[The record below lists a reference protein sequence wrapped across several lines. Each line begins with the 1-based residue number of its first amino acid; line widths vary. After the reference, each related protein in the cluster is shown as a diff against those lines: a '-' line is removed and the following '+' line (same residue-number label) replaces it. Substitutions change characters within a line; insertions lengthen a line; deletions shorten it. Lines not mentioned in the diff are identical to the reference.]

1 MTPSTPSF
9 FPTKMDITSR
19 DIACLVFAAAVHS
32 LLFLWQ
38 GGILNLPQDQ
48 GGGLGD
54 MIVNVNFMADV
65 PSYEEAGGGSP
76 KPKGFLSRIASI
88 VKGQG
93 AAKAERA
100 PGVDESQSDTWA
112 KAEKLTDKPFSAQD
126 GFKGIMNKTDSL
138 DIAKGTSKEVIMKP
152 SDGNFEKAQP
162 NLKEN
167 TFKMAKMDVPFPILK
182 PKTQDALANVNAIP
196 VVVGKTTSGSIKSL
210 DGGAGAGPALQSK
223 TFASKGSS
231 AGSSFSGL
239 GKTSGGSGSNSGSG
253 GLAMGAGSGGGSGQ
267 IAGVGGSGSGAGG
280 VGGSGYGDGGS
291 GGGRGGGNGSGSGSG
306 SGGGRSWGG
315 GGSGFGSGGMQTL
328 PRRSVA
334 ADTPAIGT
342 SVSKSH
348 PGFTITG
355 ALANRPIASKVLPP
369 YTSDARVAL
378 RFRVDWS
385 GKVLDGIIVEISSGN
400 PSFDRQVIA
409 ALKQWLFS
417 PLAASRTNEVQEGL
431 VAFVF
436 KGV

>member
-1 MTPSTPSF
+1 M
-9 FPTKMDITSR
+9 
-19 DIACLVFAAAVHS
+19 
-32 LLFLWQ
+32 
-38 GGILNLPQDQ
+38 
-48 GGGLGD
+48 
-54 MIVNVNFMADV
+54 
-65 PSYEEAGGGSP
+65 
-76 KPKGFLSRIASI
+76 ASI
-88 VKGQG
+88 LKGQG
-93 AAKAERA
+93 AAEPKAAA
-100 PGVDESQSDTWA
+100 PGAAPDSNWMKT
-112 KAEKLTDKPFSAQD
+112 EKLVDKSFEAKQGFQGITDKKDA
-126 GFKGIMNKTDSL
+126 L
-138 DIAKGTSKEVIMKP
+138 DIAKGQSQEVVMKP

-167 TFKMAKMDVPFPILK
+167 NFKMAKMDVPFPILK

-196 VVVGKTTSGSIKSL
+196 VVVGKTTSGSVKSL

-223 TFASKGSS
+223 TFASKGST

-239 GKTSGGSGSNSGSG
+239 GKTSGGSGSGSGSG
-253 GLAMGAGSGGGSGQ
+253 GLAMGGGSGGGSGQ
-267 IAGVGGSGSGAGG
+267 IAGAGGSGGGAGG

-291 GGGRGGGNGSGSGSG
+291 GGGRGGGNGSGYGSG

-315 GGSGFGSGGMQTL
+315 GGSGFGSGGGMQTL

-334 ADTPAIGT
+334 ADAPAIGT

-355 ALANRPIASKVLPP
+355 ALANRPIASKVLPL

-385 GKVLDGIIVEISSGN
+385 GKVLDGIIVEISSGS

-409 ALKQWLFS
+409 APKQWLFCRNVLRS
-417 PLAASRTNEVQEGL
+417 PSQPR
-431 VAFVF
+431 
-436 KGV
+436 